1 MAIWSLSVSSSHT
14 IARRAISV
22 VGCCRA
28 QHLAGSGGAVRGS
41 RYRYSPLLEPMARR
55 PSY

>member
-1 MAIWSLSVSSSHT
+1 MAILSLSVGSSHT